1 MVGDSKLT
9 RIPDNQGSDTRRG
22 AGLAIINFV
31 GQCGPVLG
39 TRLYPKTQAPR
50 YVEGMSVCAAFMFFT
65 TLLALGQRMLLM
77 WENGKLDKK
86 YDNSL
91 EGKKYQKGAIAIED
105 YGPNFRY
112 VL

>member
-1 MVGDSKLT
+1 MCGYLKLT
-9 RIPDNQGSDTRRG
+9 RTPDNQGSDTRRG
-22 AGLAIINFV
+22 AGLVLINLV

-39 TRLYPKTQAPR
+39 TRLYPKSQAPR
-50 YVEGMSVCAAFMFFT
+50 YVEGMSICAAFMFFT
-65 TLLALGQRMLLM
+65 TLVALGQRLLLV

-86 YDNSL
+86 YNDSR
-91 EGKKYQKGAIAIED
+91 EGEKYQKGAIAIEN